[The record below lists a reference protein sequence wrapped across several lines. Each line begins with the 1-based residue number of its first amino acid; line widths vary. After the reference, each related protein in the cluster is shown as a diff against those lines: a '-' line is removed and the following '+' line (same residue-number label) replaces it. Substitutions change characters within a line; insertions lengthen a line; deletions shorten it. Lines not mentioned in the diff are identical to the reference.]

1 MDNKGKKR
9 TIKSLVKGNCIFPFK
24 YKKRVYSDCVDSK
37 NGKWCATK
45 LTKKNYTK
53 TWGYCK
59 KYSVMYENSFA
70 MSPLY

>member
-45 LTKKNYTK
+45 LTKKIILK
-53 TWGYCK
+53 HGDIVK
-59 KYSVMYENSFA
+59 K
-70 MSPLY
+70 L